1 MERRKQGIGWE
12 TFFEHWG
19 FSLSVVI
26 IAAIATI
33 MTRILMFFIH

>member
-12 TFFEHWG
+12 TFFEQRG

-26 IAAIATI
+26 IAAIAAI
-33 MTRILMFFIH
+33 MTTVLMFFIH